1 MNINEQTGHYDED
14 DSFSQLYQLGETIDS
29 HISQSSDTQDG
40 EFTPSQKR
48 LHPLFLEFI
57 AHKIPCSMDINTGLF
72 KVSGFY
78 KNGPMILKE
87 NTHGQLIAID
97 KKNNE
102 TSINSLED
110 LVFLNFQHW
119 KASGGKN
126 KNYSP
131 LEKPWSDEFQSKGLV
146 SRVVTFTPSE

>member
-1 MNINEQTGHYDED
+1 MNIDEHNEQHNYDED
-14 DSFSQLYQLGETIDS
+14 DSFSQLEQLGETI
-29 HISQSSDTQDG
+29 SSSNTEQDTSG
-40 EFTPSQKR
+40 EFSPSQMR
-48 LHPLFLEFI
+48 LNPLFLEFI
-57 AHKIPCSMDINTGLF
+57 THKIPCSMDINTGLF

-78 KNGPMILKE
+78 KNGPMLLKE
-87 NTHGQLIAID
+87 TSSGNLIAID

-110 LVFLNFQHW
+110 LIFLNFQHW

-146 SRVVTFTPSE
+146 ARVVTFTPSE